1 MSVVRS
7 VRVPLGLAALNVLVS
22 GASLVAATAL
32 TLFSALFRSG
42 CATAEG
48 PPQAAYPFGHLS
60 GLYEVGS
67 AGLLVLLWLAALA
80 LALLTIRMMG
90 SLLARVFIGMAEGA
104 MLVGLGAIGIYALGL
119 IRFLVGV
126 CV

>member
-1 MSVVRS
+1 MWVVRS
-7 VRVPLGLAALNVLVS
+7 VRIPLGLAALSVLVS
-22 GASLVAATAL
+22 LASLVAATAL

-60 GLYEVGS
+60 GLYEFGS

-80 LALLTIRMMG
+80 LALLTIRMVG
-90 SLLARVFIGMAEGA
+90 PLLVRIFVGMVESAV
-104 MLVGLGAIGIYALGL
+104 LVTLGAIAIYALGL